1 MKNLHQITI
10 QDTYQ
15 DPSSNHCLTLS
26 YQLFGQP
33 LHSAP
38 IVLVNHALTGNSQV
52 SGEQGWWK
60 TLVDY
65 DATIDLNRFTVIA
78 FDVPG
83 NGYNTQ
89 ENIVFT
95 NYKELT
101 TKRIAQYFWKA
112 LEQLDIKELFAIIG
126 GSLGG
131 SIGWEMFFQHPKRI
145 KNLIPI
151 ATSYKSSDWLIA
163 NTLVQDS
170 ILNNSNNPIHDARMH
185 AMLLYRTPASFEQK
199 FKKEYLED
207 QQSYKVE
214 SWLNF
219 HGQSLTKR
227 YQLSSYKLMNHL
239 LKTIGESLS
248 QQKIQDIIINSTT
261 SIHSIAVDSDYM
273 FTYEEQQ
280 KAHQE
285 LTNKKGNYHF
295 SQIQSIHGHDAFLI
309 EYEQLNNLLINIFK

>member
-10 QDTYQ
+10 QDTNQ

-52 SGEQGWWK
+52 SGEKGWWK

-89 ENIVFT
+89 EDIVFR
-95 NYKELT
+95 NYKEVT
-101 TKRIAQYFWKA
+101 TKKIAQYFWTA
-112 LEQLDIKELFAIIG
+112 LEQLNIEELFAIIG

-131 SIGWEMFFQHPKRI
+131 SIGWEMFFQNPTRI
-145 KNLIPI
+145 KNLVPI

-199 FKKEYLED
+199 FKKQYLED

-214 SWLNF
+214 NWLNY

-227 YQLSSYKLMNHL
+227 YQLASYKLMNHL

-248 QQKIQDIIINSTT
+248 QETIQDIILNSPTN
-261 SIHSIAVDSDYM
+261 IHSIAVDTDYM

-280 KAHQE
+280 KAHKQ
-285 LTNKKGNYHF
+285 LNNKKENYHF

-309 EYEQLNNLLINIFK
+309 EYEQLNKLLINIFK